1 MHGLGMHGLGMHG
14 SARDADADRVYHRL
28 LAEDALVTQAATE
41 LGILRADLS
50 AKPYEAYAEKGL
62 PEPVVKLRYEHAV
75 HRRRMLAQEI
85 IDRCSALELNQQQ
98 QQQEHHGA
106 SSSAGF
112 GVSAAGSA
120 GSAANML
127 KSQIE
132 DRQMAQLARRRQ
144 ELLEKEVQFAVMQA
158 EVAQRNDELKR
169 QEARKAEEEQ
179 RRRRQVERDRVEA
192 KKRREE
198 EILAQDRAAEAAYER
213 KRSEERARE
222 RERARLAAIQ
232 VR

>member
-1 MHGLGMHGLGMHG
+1 MAG
-14 SARDADADRVYHRL
+14 SARDHRLLADRVYHRL

-50 AKPYEAYAEKGL
+50 AKPIEAYAEKGL

-85 IDRCSALELNQQQ
+85 IDRCSALELKQQQ
-98 QQQEHHGA
+98 QQQEQQHGA

-144 ELLEKEVQFAVMQA
+144 EQLEKEIQFAVMQA
-158 EVAQRNDELKR
+158 EIAQRNDELKR

-179 RRRRQVERDRVEA
+179 RRRRQVER
-192 KKRREE
+192 
-198 EILAQDRAAEAAYER
+198 
-213 KRSEERARE
+213 
-222 RERARLAAIQ
+222 ERARLAAIQ

>member
-1 MHGLGMHGLGMHG
+1 MAG

-85 IDRCSALELNQQQ
+85 IDRCSALELKQQQ
-98 QQQEHHGA
+98 QQQEQQHGA

>member
-1 MHGLGMHGLGMHG
+1 MAG

-85 IDRCSALELNQQQ
+85 IDRCSALELKQQQ
-98 QQQEHHGA
+98 QQQQQQQHGA

-144 ELLEKEVQFAVMQA
+144 EQLEKEVQFAVMQA

-169 QEARKAEEEQ
+169 QETRKAEEEQ
-179 RRRRQVERDRVEA
+179 RRRRQVERERVEA

-198 EILAQDRAAEAAYER
+198 ELLAQDRAAEAAYER